1 VVKKKKA
8 KRLAAEI
15 ADYLFKSAAG
25 PLAATRLVQEFP
37 RAKLEGS
44 GYCRGAVI
52 DTIVNH
58 LRKKNLRPSKATGG
72 GAA

>member
-1 VVKKKKA
+1 MVKKKKA

-37 RAKLEGS
+37 RAKLEGP
-44 GYCRGAVI
+44 GYCRKAVI
-52 DTIVNH
+52 SVIENH
-58 LRKKNLRPSKATGG
+58 LRKRKP
-72 GAA
+72 